1 MQASCQCGA
10 LTAEIQDGAEPV
22 VVACHCRECQKRS
35 GSPFGTMAY
44 YPENF
49 VNFGGEAREYS
60 RPTDSGN
67 TFTTGFCPGC
77 GSTLY
82 GKASGFPGVVGV
94 TLGTIG
100 EPQLLP
106 VPARSVYE
114 QSRHRWVAMP
124 AETQGFVQGRNSERT
139 R

>member
-1 MQASCQCGA
+1 MQASCQCGS
-10 LTAEIQDGAEPV
+10 LTAEVQDGAEPM
-22 VVACHCRECQKRS
+22 VVACHCHECQKRS

-44 YPENF
+44 YPEDY
-49 VNFGGEAREYS
+49 VAIGGEAREYS

-82 GKASGFPGVVGV
+82 GKASGFPGIVGV
-94 TLGTIG
+94 TLGTIDG
-100 EPQLLP
+100 AALP
-106 VPARSVYE
+106 PPVRSVHE
-114 QSRHRWVAMP
+114 QSRHHWVTMP
-124 AETQGFVQGRNSERT
+124 AETQGFVRGRNSERT